1 MLTDKKTI
9 IPLWAKLLQAILSRR
24 RRDLYSFKEEVALFK
39 SVVIFN
45 FAWSTFTLLASQV
58 GRKHTQR
65 IQIAKTRSAK
75 NIWRDQNFSFQ
86 SSFHLPSPSTAS
98 TWYSSATRFL
108 LIYRAH
114 CWWYN
119 FRFWNNPKNIQDLFQ
134 GLILPLCVLFEGTRS
149 PYFRINC
156 RSH

>member
-9 IPLWAKLLQAILSRR
+9 IPLSAKLKQAILQRR
-24 RRDLYSFKEEVALFK
+24 RRNLYSFKEEVALFK

-75 NIWRDQNFSFQ
+75 NI
-86 SSFHLPSPSTAS
+86 
-98 TWYSSATRFL
+98 
-108 LIYRAH
+108 
-114 CWWYN
+114 
-119 FRFWNNPKNIQDLFQ
+119 
-134 GLILPLCVLFEGTRS
+134 
-149 PYFRINC
+149 
-156 RSH
+156 